1 LDELYKNDQTDKI
14 LIEIKKQVIS
24 KLSLLQAFKSVSVL
38 INHKATQSCLD
49 DMFFSLK
56 NPSKNYLQKFLGVF
70 YFLYRIINYSSKI
83 S

>member
-1 LDELYKNDQTDKI
+1 MDQLYKNDQTDKI
-14 LIEIKKQVIS
+14 LIEIKKPVIS

-56 NPSKNYLQKFLGVF
+56 NPSKNHLQRFLGVL
-70 YFLYRIINYSSKI
+70 YFFIEL
-83 S
+83 